1 MESKTVEPDEFESA
15 DLVVS
20 DELRDA
26 VEEEMEYLAGRGL
39 RLVRFRE
46 NDDGEV
52 TQVTIQAGDE
62 MYRLSEV
69 SPGNVSRTVFRN
81 PAPDEKDEREE
92 KEEEEDAEE
101 DGEEGDGD
109 EEGSDEDSEDDADED

>member
-81 PAPDEKDEREE
+81 PAPDEKDEQ
-92 KEEEEDAEE
+92 EEEEDAEE